1 MVFVCNGLL
10 LPDLWMALDRHVDS
24 EKEWYGWM
32 LTFAGKKCFP
42 FAGKKASQNNPFK
55 EKKLGFASLV
65 NRIAEAGQQLENS
78 YDVLCYAILFRS
90 LPEVLVVSD
99 DFPPD
104 TDIFDRHDLIVVL
117 KNASSNVA
125 IEEDVKEG

>member
-1 MVFVCNGLL
+1 MFPNWPVPLPLVHPVGDFYGMKPVGLPRFNCTGVDSRLSWFLCAMVCF

-42 FAGKKASQNNPFK
+42 FAGKKASRNNPFK
-55 EKKLGFASLV
+55 EKKLGVASLV

-78 YDVLCYAILFRS
+78 YDVLCYAIF
-90 LPEVLVVSD
+90 
-99 DFPPD
+99 F
-104 TDIFDRHDLIVVL
+104 
-117 KNASSNVA
+117 
-125 IEEDVKEG
+125 